1 MPGTNQFL
9 PFAVG
14 AGANTLTP
22 TAYAALTSLL
32 SSGFVAGVANS
43 AQFNTALRQATT
55 AAAGLAQFI
64 ANQGIN
70 ANDDGSAANFAAG
83 VQSAIR
89 GSVPV
94 SRIQS
99 VGASVAANALTVTL
113 DQTTLDFR
121 SATQTTGA
129 PNTRN
134 IPAQLSLTV
143 PAGATLGTVN
153 ATQARLALVA
163 IDNAGTV
170 ELAVTNL
177 AGGINLDE
185 TTLISTTA
193 ISAGATAANVIYS
206 TTARTNVPFRVVGFV
221 DITEATAG
229 TWATAPALVQGAGGN
244 APKLKP
250 AIQASA
256 TANGN
261 NNSQTVS
268 VSFNAPGPGVLFA
281 IVATN
286 YGTQTAGANATTLS
300 INGTQ
305 VSVDNTNTTRVQI
318 GSSATAGGAV
328 SASATGACGTSF
340 NLWLTLLYV
349 PSV

>member
-32 SSGFVAGVANS
+32 SSGFVSGVANS

-55 AAAGLAQFI
+55 AAAGLAQFV

-70 ANDDGSAANFAAG
+70 VNDDGSAGNFAAG
-83 VQSAIR
+83 VQSAVRASI
-89 GSVPV
+89 PV
-94 SRIQS
+94 GRIQA

-113 DQTTLDFR
+113 DPTTLDFR
-121 SATQTTGA
+121 SSTLTSGA
-129 PNTRN
+129 VNSRS
-134 IPAQLSLTV
+134 ISAQLSLTV
-143 PAGATLGTVN
+143 PSGATLGTAN
-153 ATQARLALVA
+153 ATQARLVLVA

-229 TWATAPALVQGAGGN
+229 TWATAPTLVQGAGG
-244 APKLKP
+244 
-250 AIQASA
+250 QALAAMSSLGYGQKWTDV
-256 TANGN
+256 TA
-261 NNSQTVS
+261 SR
-268 VSFNAPGPGVLFA
+268 
-281 IVATN
+281 
-286 YGTQTAGANATTLS
+286 TAGTTYY
-300 INGTQ
+300 
-305 VSVDNTNTTRVQI
+305 NTTGRPIIVDV
-318 GSSATAGGAV
+318 AGGNSSNTSVEIVIGGYAMGQNGITGSGYTAIPARNAV
-328 SASATGACGTSF
+328 VPPGLSYSVAAGAAGISKWSE
-340 NLWLTLLYV
+340 LR
-349 PSV
+349 

>member
-1 MPGTNQFL
+1 
-9 PFAVG
+9 
-14 AGANTLTP
+14 
-22 TAYAALTSLL
+22 
-32 SSGFVAGVANS
+32 
-43 AQFNTALRQATT
+43 
-55 AAAGLAQFI
+55 
-64 ANQGIN
+64 
-70 ANDDGSAANFAAG
+70 
-83 VQSAIR
+83 
-89 GSVPV
+89 
-94 SRIQS
+94 
-99 VGASVAANALTVTL
+99 
-113 DQTTLDFR
+113 
-121 SATQTTGA
+121 
-129 PNTRN
+129 
-134 IPAQLSLTV
+134 
-143 PAGATLGTVN
+143 
-153 ATQARLALVA
+153 
-163 IDNAGTV
+163 
-170 ELAVTNL
+170 
-177 AGGINLDE
+177 
-185 TTLISTTA
+185 
-193 ISAGATAANVIYS
+193 
-206 TTARTNVPFRVVGFV
+206 TARTNVPFRVVGFV